1 MTILVVLLYL
11 SILLLLVLPE
21 VCSSLFLLHL
31 SFQKCAVYGDVYA
44 IIVLLL
50 WFFQCTNIVVIHVTE
65 VDSLQGLYPLKHEWM
80 IGYSLETRL
89 ADQEVTQQQ
98 MWLWSKDSVNST
110 INQRLVE
117 QTQEED
123 FNLEGSGGSTLV
135 DTLSK

>member
-1 MTILVVLLYL
+1 
-11 SILLLLVLPE
+11 
-21 VCSSLFLLHL
+21 
-31 SFQKCAVYGDVYA
+31 
-44 IIVLLL
+44 
-50 WFFQCTNIVVIHVTE
+50 
-65 VDSLQGLYPLKHEWM
+65 M

-117 QTQEED
+117 QTQEVD